1 MFRFFVKVRT
11 AAPLSPIAAMVQAT
25 TPPAPIRP
33 SPIQELSRSGS
44 TMSSV
49 SSVDSNA
56 TASDDALHILIVEDN
71 VINQT
76 VLKRQMI
83 KAGLTCDG
91 ELLCPTR

>member
-1 MFRFFVKVRT
+1 
-11 AAPLSPIAAMVQAT
+11 MVQAT
-25 TPPAPIRP
+25 SPP
-33 SPIQELSRSGS
+33 SPMTVKAVNAFKPAEISRSGS

-49 SSVDSNA
+49 SSVDSTV

-91 ELLCPTR
+91 ESISTRPS